1 MKKRILSTLAL
12 WTMIIGLA
20 AIFREGSVP
29 WLLAIF
35 GVAAQYELH
44 ELLRK
49 TGYRPMMLSLV
60 LGFLLPLAVWFLPEG
75 FAGSVFPV
83 CLLILLGSVLWHPV
97 GAQREV
103 TVLPSVFSFLYIP
116 YPFHFYGL
124 LVKSYVLHQQ
134 ALMGICVVV
143 WAIAVAKFSDVGG
156 LFAGKWFGR
165 NKLAPTI
172 SPGKT
177 WEGVVGGMLLSCC
190 LGIGLASILRSHE
203 LFPMKTAAT
212 FLAIIAI
219 VAMSVISDLVE
230 SVWKRYANVKD
241 SGSCI
246 PGIGGAL
253 DLIDSLIFAAP
264 VTYVML
270 RF

>member
-1 MKKRILSTLAL
+1 MKQRILSTFAL
-12 WTMIIGLA
+12 WTTIIGLA
-20 AIFREGSVP
+20 VVFREGSVP

-44 ELLRK
+44 ELLGK
-49 TGYRPMMLSLV
+49 TGYRPMRLSLV
-60 LGFLLPLAVWFLPEG
+60 LGFLLPIAVWFVPEHV
-75 FAGSVFPV
+75 AATVFPV
-83 CLLILLGSVLWHPV
+83 FLLILLGSVLWHPV
-97 GAQREV
+97 GAQGEM
-103 TVLPSVFSFLYIP
+103 TVQPSVFSFLYIP

-124 LVKSYVLHQQ
+124 LVKSYVIHQQ
-134 ALMGICVVV
+134 ALAGICVVV
-143 WAIAVAKFSDVGG
+143 WAVAVAKFSDVGG
-156 LFAGKWFGR
+156 LLAGKWFGR

-190 LGIGLASILRSHE
+190 LGIGLASIFRSHE
-203 LFPMKTAAT
+203 LFPLKTAAT

-230 SVWKRYANVKD
+230 SAWKRYADVKD

-264 VTYVML
+264 VTYIIF
-270 RF
+270 RC